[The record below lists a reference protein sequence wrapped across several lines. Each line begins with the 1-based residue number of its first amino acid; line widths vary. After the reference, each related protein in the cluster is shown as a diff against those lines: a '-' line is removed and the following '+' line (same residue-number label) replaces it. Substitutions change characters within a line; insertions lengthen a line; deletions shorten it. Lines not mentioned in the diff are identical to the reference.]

1 MNELVQTELKK
12 IFNGRFST
20 SESTRANYA
29 RGEDTY
35 EPVLSQAVVFP
46 ETNEEVSKSLME
58 DFQLLNPQE
67 LIMQEERILMSQYY
81 LKQ

>member
-1 MNELVQTELKK
+1 MNEQVQKELKK

-35 EPVLSQAVVFP
+35 DPIFAMNIKF
-46 ETNEEVSKSLME
+46 
-58 DFQLLNPQE
+58 LLFHLGQE
-67 LIMQEERILMSQYY
+67 HL
-81 LKQ
+81 LKDM

>member
-12 IFNGRFST
+12 
-20 SESTRANYA
+20 
-29 RGEDTY
+29 
-35 EPVLSQAVVFP
+35 
-46 ETNEEVSKSLME
+46 SLME
-58 DFQLLNPQE
+58 GFQPQNPQE